1 MNRLDKSLGPL
12 INAAAL
18 LELFLL
24 KLNPLYSRVI
34 PETPYYFII

>member
-12 INAAAL
+12 INVVAL

-24 KLNPLYSRVI
+24 KLNPLYSRVV
-34 PETPYYFII
+34 PDTPYYLMI